1 VNTANSEFRALIDLL
16 SMLLL
21 DRRTGVLIG
30 LLVLAALNDYRTRR
44 IPNLLVLC
52 GTGLAFLLNTLD
64 TGASTIGFIGALQ
77 GLAVGFAVMLPFYLL
92 RAMGAGDVKLMA
104 MTGAFLGLPQT
115 IWAVLATF
123 LAGGL
128 LAVGYLL
135 WHGTLRQALLN
146 VVSVLQSF
154 VFAAAGG
161 VKPSLALSPQTSTGS
176 LPYGVAIATGT
187 TGYLVAR
194 QLGWLG

>member
-1 VNTANSEFRALIDLL
+1 MNSEFHAFLDLL
-16 SMLLL
+16 SRLIL
-21 DRRTGVLIG
+21 DPRTGVLIG
-30 LLVLAALNDYRTRR
+30 LLVIAAVSDLKTRR

-52 GTGLAFLLNTLD
+52 GTGVAFLLNTLH
-64 TGASTIGFIGALQ
+64 TGASTVGFIGTVQ
-77 GLAVGFAVMLPFYLL
+77 GFAVGLGLMLPFYLL

-104 MTGAFLGLPQT
+104 MVGAFLGLPQT
-115 IWAVLATF
+115 IFAVLATV

-128 LAVGYLL
+128 LAIGYLL
-135 WHGTLRQALLN
+135 WRGTLRQALLN

-161 VKPSLALSPQTSTGS
+161 IKPSLALSPQTSVGS
-176 LPYGVAIATGT
+176 LPYGVAIAAGT
-187 TGYLVAR
+187 TGYVLAR

>member
-1 VNTANSEFRALIDLL
+1 MNSELRADLDLL
-16 SMLLL
+16 PLLIL
-21 DRRTGVLIG
+21 DPRTGALIG
-30 LLVLAALNDYRTRR
+30 LLALAAVNDYRTRR
-44 IPNLLVLC
+44 IPNTLILC
-52 GTGLAFLLNTLD
+52 GTGLAFLLNTLHA
-64 TGASTIGFIGALQ
+64 GASTIGFLGALQ
-77 GLAVGFAVMLPFYLL
+77 GFAVGLGLMLPFYLL

-104 MTGAFLGLPQT
+104 MAGAFLGLPQT
-115 IWAVLATF
+115 IYAALATV

-135 WHGTLRQALLN
+135 WQGTLRRASLN
-146 VVSVLQSF
+146 VVRVLQSF

-161 VKPSLALSPQTSTGS
+161 VKPSLALSPQTSVGS

-187 TGYLVAR
+187 TGYLLAR